1 MVSAPTPS
9 APAGA
14 AAPGS
19 TPARSYTFARINEV
33 LRHERA
39 PLDAEEARAVLME
52 IARRKSGRLPAEW
65 LVEQALHVTD
75 GTDWVTQRAAL
86 DALLRR
92 MSFADRQSGE

>member
-1 MVSAPTPS
+1 MVSAPSFS
-9 APAGA
+9 ASAGA

-19 TPARSYTFARINEV
+19 TPARSYTFAHINEV

-39 PLDAEEARAVLME
+39 PLDEDEARAVLLE
-52 IARRKSGRLPAEW
+52 VARRKSGRLPAEW
-65 LVEQALHVTD
+65 LVEQALRVTD

-92 MSFADRQSGE
+92 MSFAVRDELG